1 MGYVYDLVD
10 RERRVEEGAKGSQF
24 GAAEEQRDEFARDRA
39 RVLHSAALRRLADK
53 TQVVGPRDGDTPR
66 TRLTHSLEVAQIARG
81 IGAGLGLNPDLC
93 EMAGLTHDIGH
104 PPYGHNGEV
113 ALDELARGCGGFE
126 GNAQTL
132 RILARLE
139 PKVLI
144 DAHPYGLNL
153 TRAALDAACKYPRT
167 RTNPDGTINRKYGA
181 YDEDAEIL
189 AWLREGHTD
198 DMPPMEAQVMDCA
211 DDIAYS
217 VHDVEDGIV
226 SGRITLK
233 VLWDLVEL
241 AALAEKG
248 AAAFGGTA
256 DELIDAAARLRALPI
271 VAAAADFDY
280 SFTDYV
286 TLKKMTS
293 ELVGRYVGAVI
304 SATLTANAELVGP
317 GFTGGAGDAAGAGAG
332 AKARSG
338 AGRSGL
344 GRMHGRLVI
353 PPEPEAEVR
362 LLKTVAVLYV
372 MDMPAHIARQDR
384 QRDRITRV
392 YDYLSASAPGAL
404 DPMFAAWWRD
414 ADAVAAAS
422 NGTISADSARQRV
435 IIDQI
440 ASMTES
446 RLERT
451 AKKADGL
458 AGFFT

>member
-1 MGYVYDLVD
+1 MTISAYTYGGEDI
-10 RERRVEEGAKGSQF
+10 ERLASEGEKGSKL
-24 GAAEEQRDEFARDRA
+24 ADAPDSRDAFSRDRA

-66 TRLTHSLEVAQIARG
+66 TRLTHSLEVAQISRG

-113 ALDELARGCGGFE
+113 ALNQLAVDCGGFE

-132 RILARLE
+132 RILTRLE

-144 DAHPYGLNL
+144 DGFSYGLNL

-167 RTNPDGTINRKYGA
+167 RTNPDGTVNRKYGA
-181 YDEDAEIL
+181 YDCDADIL
-189 AWLREGHTD
+189 DWVRRGHTD
-198 DMPPMEAQVMDCA
+198 SQPPIEAQVMDCS

-233 VLWDLVEL
+233 VLWDFVEL

-256 DELIDAAARLRALPI
+256 DELIDAADRLRALPV
-271 VAAAADFDY
+271 VAEAADFDH
-280 SFTDYV
+280 SLSDYA

-293 ELVGRYVGAVI
+293 ELVGRYVGAVTA
-304 SATLTANAELVGP
+304 ATLEEK
-317 GFTGGAGDAAGAGAG
+317 GDDE
-332 AKARSG
+332 
-338 AGRSGL
+338 L
-344 GRMHGRLVI
+344 GRMHGQLII
-353 PPEPEAEVR
+353 PPGPEAEVR
-362 LLKTVAVLYV
+362 LLKTIAVLYV
-372 MDMPAHIARQDR
+372 MDMPTHIRNQDR
-384 QRDRITRV
+384 QRDRIIRV
-392 YDYLSASAPGAL
+392 HDFLTASAPGAL
-404 DPMFAAWWRD
+404 DPMFAAWWLE
-414 ADAVAAAS
+414 AD
-422 NGTISADSARQRV
+422 NDEQRQRV

-451 AKKADGL
+451 AKRADGL
-458 AGFFT
+458 AGFIA